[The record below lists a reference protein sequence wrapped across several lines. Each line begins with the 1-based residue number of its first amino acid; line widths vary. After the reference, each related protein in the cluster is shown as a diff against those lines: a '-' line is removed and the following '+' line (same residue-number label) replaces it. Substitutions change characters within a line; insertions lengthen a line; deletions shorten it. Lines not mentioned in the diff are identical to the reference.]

1 MLWRLRG
8 CALRCAAVSRA
19 LFFPRCLCRISIFPG
34 SPTTVFKMRKAQ
46 DHHGCFHRVHCPRA
60 CSEIKCLR
68 GRLAQRPACLSTTRW
83 TWASHGQPDSSC
95 SEISLTRTLTHELHL
110 PFPTSIKSTAP
121 WAAAG
126 LDAGQ
131 GVSDL
136 LGPGFEEVVAS
147 IGSGHCLFWPSW
159 LASAPKPVYFHRSG
173 SMPHTSSDPE
183 ARPIQKTRDA
193 TAMQIV

>member
-1 MLWRLRG
+1 MLG
-8 CALRCAAVSRA
+8 KALGPAASM
-19 LFFPRCLCRISIFPG
+19 P
-34 SPTTVFKMRKAQ
+34 
-46 DHHGCFHRVHCPRA
+46 VHNPLDLG
-60 CSEIKCLR
+60 KP
-68 GRLAQRPACLSTTRW
+68 RPARFSVL
-83 TWASHGQPDSSC
+83 
-95 SEISLTRTLTHELHL
+95 EISLTRTFTHELHL